1 MKTLTKLSLGAAML
15 TGAMLAAAP
24 ASAQVSVGIGFGGGY
39 YAPPRPVYNYSC
51 DPYSRFYDA
60 YRCGYYAPS
69 YYAPRYYGPAYYGPS
84 ISFGFR
90 DNFRGGDRGGFRGG
104 NNNRGGGGSRGHR

>member
-39 YAPPRPVYNYSC
+39 YAPPRPVCPSSKHLGQ
-51 DPYSRFYDA
+51 SRA
-60 YRCGYYAPS
+60 
-69 YYAPRYYGPAYYGPS
+69 
-84 ISFGFR
+84 
-90 DNFRGGDRGGFRGG
+90 
-104 NNNRGGGGSRGHR
+104 